1 MREFIHIEIREIVT
15 DMFFYVFYKLKG
27 RHTKKVFFFSGR
39 TTKRVGRVNPPDH
52 QAKKHFFSYKWRKF
66 SPKIGK
72 KLAWTTKPLG

>member
-39 TTKRVGRVNPPDH
+39 TTKRVGRVNPPGH
-52 QAKKHFFSYKWRKF
+52 
-66 SPKIGK
+66 
-72 KLAWTTKPLG
+72 